1 MYNLLFL
8 HLQVHLTMLPNI
20 LSYKNNVK
28 IYETY
33 FRQALIL
40 SSISHQHMIHMQNM
54 KIGYIILNNYSK
66 EQQQKLIS
74 EPVKLN

>member
-1 MYNLLFL
+1 
-8 HLQVHLTMLPNI
+8 
-20 LSYKNNVK
+20 
-28 IYETY
+28 
-33 FRQALIL
+33 
-40 SSISHQHMIHMQNM
+40 MIHMQNM

>member
-1 MYNLLFL
+1 
-8 HLQVHLTMLPNI
+8 MLPNI
-20 LSYKNNVK
+20 LSYKNVNVK

-40 SSISHQHMIHMQNM
+40 SSISLTTYDPHADM